1 MFRITA
7 LLLPLA
13 LLLPVP
19 AVPAQDAAAPPALLR
34 ERIEWCDVWHT
45 DADKE
50 DLPRVL
56 LIGDSITRG
65 YFDAVE
71 QSLGEAAHCSRYTT
85 SRSVCDP
92 VFFQELSLI
101 LSQYPYRVIHFNN
114 GLHGWGYTEAQYA
127 AGFDRLLAAL
137 RAEAPG
143 ARLVW
148 ACTTPVQP
156 GSGMADDRHRV
167 AERNALAAARVQEAG
182 IPVNDLYALSVDHPE
197 HFSGDGVHFSPAGK
211 AVQAEAVTAA
221 VKKALETP
229 AP

>member
-1 MFRITA
+1 MTRMTPPV
-7 LLLPLA
+7 LVLA
-13 LLLPVP
+13 LLLPVL
-19 AVPAQDAAAPPALLR
+19 AVPAQEASAPPALLR

-45 DADKE
+45 DADK
-50 DLPRVL
+50 DDRPRVL
-56 LIGDSITRG
+56 LVGDSITRG

-71 QSLGEAAHCSRYTT
+71 RGLGDAAHCSRYTT

-92 VFFQELSLI
+92 VFFQELDLI

-127 AGFDRLLAAL
+127 AGFDRLLDAL

-143 ARLVW
+143 ARLIW
-148 ACTTPVQP
+148 ASTTPVQS
-156 GSGMADDRHRV
+156 GSGMSDDRHRV
-167 AERNALAAARVQEAG
+167 AERNTIAAERVGKAG
-182 IPVNDLYALSVDHPE
+182 IPVNDLHALSADHPE

-211 AVQAEAVTAA
+211 AVQAEAVAAA
-221 VKKALETP
+221 VKKALEAP